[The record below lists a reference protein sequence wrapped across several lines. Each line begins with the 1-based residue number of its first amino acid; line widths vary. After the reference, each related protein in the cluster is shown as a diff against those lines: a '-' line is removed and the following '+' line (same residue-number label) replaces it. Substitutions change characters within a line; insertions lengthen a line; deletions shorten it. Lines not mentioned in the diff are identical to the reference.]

1 MKRSKGGLAKIP
13 LIGDMLFSM
22 LSLPLVLSVQDIAS
36 HTPDN
41 PDVYDVYT
49 LFPAALLFMGIAR
62 LFRAFRY
69 RRKNRFQFIRYLVF
83 GIALMAC
90 LPLGIALDETKN
102 TLLVLVTVY
111 WGLLAAGCVVS
122 IICDHSLRNL
132 LLNLLALFL
141 LGIFYY
147 GFVSENAIDD
157 FILVA
162 RFIAMVQALL
172 SIMTVAFAR
181 INLRVL
187 ANVIRESYAT
197 EVLLG
202 LVLLIVSFSYCLK
215 SWEPAITSLGDGIW
229 YCFAI
234 VTTIGFGDIAAT
246 TILGRIVSIILGMYG
261 IVVVS
266 LITSIIVNF
275 YGEMK
280 REKEEEGK

>member
-1 MKRSKGGLAKIP
+1 MKGSRKRFAAVP

-22 LSLPLVLSVQDIAS
+22 LSLPLILGVQDIAS

-41 PDVYDVYT
+41 PDIFT
-49 LFPAALLFMGIAR
+49 LFPAALFFMGIAR
-62 LFRAFRY
+62 LFRAMRY
-69 RRKNRFQFIRYLVF
+69 RRENRFQFIRYMVF
-83 GIALMAC
+83 GIALMLC
-90 LPLGIALDETKN
+90 LPLCFALGETKKA
-102 TLLVLVTVY
+102 LLILGSVY
-111 WGLLAAGCVVS
+111 WGLLTVDRVVS
-122 IICDHSLRNL
+122 IVRDHSLRNI

-141 LGIFYY
+141 LGFIYV
-147 GFVSENAIDD
+147 GFVGDGDIDG
-157 FILVA
+157 FIMVA
-162 RFIAMVQALL
+162 MFVAMGQALL

-187 ANVIRESYAT
+187 GRVIRQSYAT

-202 LVLLIVSFSYCLK
+202 LVLLIISFSYCLR
-215 SWEPAITSLGDGIW
+215 SWEPAIETLADGIW

-234 VTTIGFGDIAAT
+234 VTTIGFGDITAT
-246 TILGRIVSIILGMYG
+246 TMWGRILSIILGMYG

-280 REKEEEGK
+280 RENTEEGK